1 MGRSFYII
9 TGLIGF
15 LVGVGLYLVIQP
27 NPFNIFLFVF
37 SFALAGL
44 AFLFVVKKKPKTSGG
59 SARRTP
65 SLSLTIS
72 RKTSANPPDP
82 PRPLFNFS
90 PSTRS
95 MLLLRSCLFCFCL
108 FFLFLC
114 LGLMRGG
121 LAEHRVSPDQ
131 IDYYNGNFIEI
142 EGVIVETDIRRDKSK
157 YTISIKLMTND
168 AMTTPKGSLRL
179 DQLVTGD
186 VLITLNKYPQY
197 HYGDRVKVYGE
208 LVEPGEFNGFNY
220 GNYLSRYG
228 VYSVMYYPYIE
239 VLEEGHGNFFWAGMA
254 WTQTKF
260 LSQINKLLPE
270 PHASFE
276 AGLLV
281 GARKGIPEDLMV
293 KFNITGLTHII
304 AISGY
309 NITII
314 IVFVMWLLAGL
325 PRKMGFWVAIGAI
338 VLFTLFVGASPAVTR
353 ASIMGILGLI
363 ALNHGRQNNIHITV
377 LFSACFMVLWNP
389 KILWWDVGF
398 QLSFAAVLGLI
409 YVAPLFKK
417 YAEKLPEAFGIR
429 EAIQMTLSAQV
440 MALPIIVFNFERLSL
455 IAPIAN
461 LFVIFAIPP
470 AMLFGFV
477 AVILSFFSH
486 ILGLIPAYLTWGI
499 LSYIVKVIEI
509 SANIPYASVNL
520 PGMKIWMMGGYY
532 VVLIGFLVWWSYRRR
547 DSINA
552 VSTTNDD
559 TPKTQ

>member
-1 MGRSFYII
+1 
-9 TGLIGF
+9 
-15 LVGVGLYLVIQP
+15 
-27 NPFNIFLFVF
+27 
-37 SFALAGL
+37 
-44 AFLFVVKKKPKTSGG
+44 
-59 SARRTP
+59 
-65 SLSLTIS
+65 
-72 RKTSANPPDP
+72 
-82 PRPLFNFS
+82 
-90 PSTRS
+90 
-95 MLLLRSCLFCFCL
+95 
-108 FFLFLC
+108 
-114 LGLMRGG
+114 MRGG
-121 LAEHRVSPDQ
+121 LAEHHVTPNQ
-131 IDYYNGNFIEI
+131 IDYYNGEKVEVI
-142 EGVIVETDIRRDKSK
+142 GVITETDVRRDKAK
-157 YTISIKLMTND
+157 YTIAIKSMTND
-168 AMTTPKGSLRL
+168 AMTN

-197 HYGDRVKVYGE
+197 HYGDRVKVGGE
-208 LVEPGEFNGFNY
+208 LQEPGEFNGFNY

-239 VLEEGHGNFFWAGMA
+239 VLNTGQGNFFWRGMT
-254 WTQTKF
+254 WMQTKF

-281 GARKGIPEDLMV
+281 GARKGIPEDLMI

-314 IVFVMWLLAGL
+314 IVFVMWMLAGL
-325 PRKMGFWVAIGAI
+325 PRKIGFGMAIGAI

-377 LFSACFMVLWNP
+377 LFSACLMVLWNP

-417 YAEKLPEAFGIR
+417 YSEKLPEAFGVR

-509 SANIPYASVNL
+509 AAGIPYASVNL

-532 VVLIGFLVWWSYRRR
+532 ILLILFLIIYNRRK
-547 DSINA
+547 
-552 VSTTNDD
+552 D
-559 TPKTQ
+559 TEHRTQNTAEDG